1 MSREL
6 IIHLLRLVLPYP
18 QIWFEGKSLFQ
29 LEGMHHEYRGKITRK
44 QVELAFA
51 ADDRRLQERL
61 KKKPVLPSVE
71 DNGLPFF

>member
-1 MSREL
+1 MSREFM
-6 IIHLLRLVLPYP
+6 IHLLRLVLPYP
-18 QIWFEGKSLFQ
+18 LYWFESKSMFE
-29 LEGMHHEYRGKITRK
+29 LEGMYHDYKGKITQK

-61 KKKPVLPSVE
+61 KKRPVLPSVE